1 VLRAEAQVVFVARAA
16 AFRVHRYKQ
25 ANSLISSVGLIVRQL
40 TGSVYS
46 ADLDGKSERNFL
58 HAQGNL
64 TGIAYAAV

>member
-1 VLRAEAQVVFVARAA
+1 VVFVARAA
-16 AFRVHRYKQ
+16 AFRVHRYSDKQ